1 MCAPGARTDSLDE
14 RRGAAGARTLPK
26 GSALEAEDGNRPRR
40 RADEHEIADDDL
52 PTDWHA
58 YPVYLTNEKKL
69 APRSVQV
76 TVAALRFLYRAT
88 LGLDWDFDQMI
99 QCAKGAKDT
108 GLHSQP

>member
-1 MCAPGARTDSLDE
+1 MS
-14 RRGAAGARTLPK
+14 GAAPPAHDPFRKGPRSRPK
-26 GSALEAEDGNRPRR
+26 TETGPGGGQTNTRSP
-40 RADEHEIADDDL
+40 DDDL

-88 LGLDWDFDQMI
+88 LGLDWDFDQII